1 MPGSETNGV
10 VNSGANIGALSFE
23 DKLANFI
30 LASAYSNEHID
41 SWLEGVAIPDKAKNK
56 QITEAKKKF
65 EAKARELA
73 EAWQPYLKDVQ
84 QLNIRAYAEG
94 SLISQAQKALAEAG
108 LPSAD
113 QLTVEQIKD
122 YLLNPQQ
129 IPNATP
135 QLITQIN
142 QLSPETK
149 GRGATGDAT
158 EINYETVAVTLVDKT
173 LYVAS
178 NTKTRSGVSYNP
190 ATKKLTGLDS
200 KNKYLSFSLFQD
212 ADQRSHAANRVA
224 VVDQL
229 QAELQGVADFDRVV
243 FIGIGDTPTSA
254 NEAAK
259 PHAEMQL
266 LRYFKDNNIS
276 LTDKTIGIS
285 KPACSEC
292 TVKLQES
299 AVSYRDGTKTRENV
313 NSNPTNWLQPDEI
326 NGVKV
331 VYEASFTQ
339 PTTRQLKDY
348 RTLAASQWRQP
359 STKQVARLAGQST
372 TAGSKYSNNVIV
384 QLDGDSVSFN
394 AALRL
399 FHKYPTD
406 KVKWLQWNPEHRQVV
421 DVLTGQTVSRLP
433 VTANDQMLLVGH
445 SEAMLSDSALQ
456 HGSTLAGMSA
466 EQLTTKLFEHGLR
479 QDIPKKI
486 SLVSCGL
493 GAVDSQHGSRFVT
506 QVAQQIASTKPQAKV
521 SISAQDTVVKVNA
534 QGQKETLRF
543 MADGNVIWK
552 AGDHQ
557 HKVIVTTNGSGGV
570 TEQVFTLGEGE
581 KPLNQVDAEVIK
593 NIKIEDALSQM
604 GQARTSSLGV
614 DADSFFNP
622 AKTLQTARLHDQQL
636 IQNLV
641 EQKLT
646 TLGKQATDFVGFA
659 DDTDLPSGK
668 LVIEYQDA
676 GQRKTQHINTDPN
689 QFRTVNVIKG
699 FRQEFSKGT
708 ARTSRALGIFM
719 TLKGMESLSDAL
731 TSGDAKAI
739 AANSAMTLYGVGE
752 LADMPPKIL
761 MRTGDLLA
769 KATASTADGLSAIAA
784 RKAAPALASSFAQFS
799 RTGAAGIRAFSK
811 LLARATPLIGVGL
824 GIHGMSEDLKDPDKV
839 RGTVNFVLDFFAT
852 ATGALASIPSP
863 LSPLFEAFSIGFTI
877 ARLGFGTLY
886 DNVKKALS
894 ELPSDASWQQ
904 RADAFFQGLGNGI
917 EQLFYEF
924 HPIGNIMNALQ
935 QSEALEDQY
944 REDVKLLSLLSDYRN
959 YFSIYQTD
967 ENGPATIDFAS
978 APASYYG
985 GNLQFKLG
993 DPGYDSSLIIDNMV
1007 DMSGEQQSR
1016 TFSVNTDGVQNIVLG
1031 AGQTPEIT
1039 MESRTVKM
1047 LWVIPINTKQVIAR
1061 NEQGGI
1067 DTDEGSN
1074 TGSYVGNNK
1083 NNVFQTI
1090 QQQPVDNDGNA
1101 VGASLSSYSYTM
1113 KGLAGDDLFILGP
1126 QQIHVSGDQGA
1137 DTYIAGEHAAEWLT
1151 INNFDD
1157 STQPSLDTLSVNAEL
1172 NAIKAYKLQVKEGR
1186 EKWAWSDDL
1195 LVVYKDKQ
1203 QKAHYVRIQNW
1214 FKGSQYQ
1221 HLQIKTSDGYLVHVG
1236 GLVSASAA
1244 EHTSTQGDNG
1254 RTALSLHALSRQPGI
1269 DRAHPQE
1276 ALNDNG
1282 KVSLTAVAY
1291 DKSSTLQQE
1300 TGAVFD
1306 ANRLGMENIRQIT
1319 GTSKYDRLKGNA
1331 LANVLNGYGSGEQAD
1346 ALAGGEGNDVY
1357 LVQSYLDR
1365 ANKVEIDNRAHDKA
1379 MDYIVLGAERGHLSS
1394 LSVDGEDV
1402 IFSAR
1407 ANQQAQ
1413 QQKIN
1418 ALKADQDNFQRIAA
1432 FLQRILSRH
1441 EQLSFQSFV
1450 DELNTRTMLFQ
1461 GKTYVV
1467 TDGDGFESAAEKI
1480 LGKPTAG
1487 KLRTFASRV
1496 PPAQSFTEA
1505 VKQYTERYEN
1515 LITKYQQ
1522 QITAQTRYKNDGQS
1536 GTLNVRLKHWTQGDA
1551 VQHVRFKTSDNLTLK
1566 LVKNNDQYQF
1576 QVTGFDA
1583 SMSAQGVV
1591 LDQEA
1596 RTGTHP
1602 YADIT
1607 SFAGSQF
1614 GDRLTG
1620 NDKNNILQGGGNG
1633 GTVKSYDTL
1642 IGGNGHDVYIYTP
1655 KTDGLV
1661 VVDTNANDGKQD
1673 IVLFNAKF
1681 EDIKARSVDLADP
1694 SQSIHLD
1701 ESIALRLDVEGQKG
1715 ALVVQ
1720 HYQRDDEHRNLMF
1733 KSLDGVYFKVD
1744 HQSFAKLQTSKQDVS
1759 RLNQLVQS
1767 MSTMANQ
1774 GGSSEVSSAASPQK
1788 VSPLLTQSAV

>member
-1 MPGSETNGV
+1 MPDSETNEV

-65 EAKARELA
+65 ETKVREHV
-73 EAWQPYLKDVQ
+73 EAWEPYLKEGQ

-94 SLISQAQKALAEAG
+94 SLVNQAKEVLAN
-108 LPSAD
+108 LPGSD

-122 YLLNPQQ
+122 YLLNPKQ

-135 QLITQIN
+135 ELITKIK

-178 NTKTRSGVSYNP
+178 NTKSRLGVSIDPN
-190 ATKKLTGLDS
+190 TKKLTGLDS

-243 FIGIGDTPTSA
+243 FIGIGDTPQNA
-254 NEAAK
+254 NDAAK

-266 LRYFKDNNIS
+266 LRYFKDNDIS

-285 KPACSEC
+285 KPACSSC
-292 TVKLQES
+292 TVKLQQS
-299 AVSYRDGTKTRENV
+299 AVSYRDGTRTNENI
-313 NSNPTNWLQPDEI
+313 NTKQTNWLEPSEI

-331 VYEASFTQ
+331 IYEANFKQ
-339 PTTRQLKDY
+339 PTASQLTDYRVLTAANWRRPSTRQ
-348 RTLAASQWRQP
+348 
-359 STKQVARLAGQST
+359 VERLSDQSSI
-372 TAGSKYSNNVIV
+372 AGSKYSNNVIV
-384 QLDGDSVSFN
+384 QLDGDVVSFN

-399 FHKYPTD
+399 FHKYPAN
-406 KVKWLQWNPEHRQVV
+406 KVKWLQWNPQQGQVV
-421 DVLTGQTVSRLP
+421 DALTGQPVSALPMTV
-433 VTANDQMLLVGH
+433 NDQMLLVGH
-445 SEAMLSDSALQ
+445 SEATLNNPLLQ
-456 HGSTLAGMSA
+456 HGSTLAGLGP
-466 EQLTTKLFEHGLR
+466 EELTSKLLEHGL
-479 QDIPKKI
+479 QQVVPKKI
-486 SLVSCGL
+486 SLVGCGL
-493 GAVDSQHGSRFVT
+493 GAVDSQQGSRFVT
-506 QVAQQIASTKPQAKV
+506 QVAEQIAATKPEAKV
-521 SISAQDTVVKVNA
+521 IISAQDTVVKVNA

-543 MADGNVIWK
+543 MEDGQVIWK

-557 HKVIVTTNGSGGV
+557 HKVVVTTNGSGGV
-570 TEQVFTLGEGE
+570 SEQVFTLGEGE
-581 KPLNQVDAEVIK
+581 KPLSQVDTDIIK

-604 GQARTSSLGV
+604 SQTRTSALGV
-614 DADSFFNP
+614 DADAFFSP
-622 AKTLQTARLHDQQL
+622 AKTLQAARLNDQKL

-646 TLGKQATDFVGFA
+646 SLGKQATDFVGFA
-659 DDTDLPSGK
+659 EGTDLSSGK

-676 GQRKTQHINTDPN
+676 GQRKTQRINTDQN
-689 QFRTVNVIKG
+689 QFRTTKVING
-699 FRQEFSKGT
+699 FRQEFAKGT

-731 TSGDAKAI
+731 TKGDAKAI

-752 LADMPPKIL
+752 LANMPPKIL
-761 MRTGDLLA
+761 TGTGDLLA
-769 KATASTADGLSAIAA
+769 KATASTANGLSEIAA
-784 RKAAPALASSFAQFS
+784 RNAAPALANSFAQFS

-811 LLARATPLIGVGL
+811 LLAKATPLIGVGL

-894 ELPSDASWQQ
+894 ELPDDASWQQ
-904 RADAFFQGLGNGI
+904 RADAFFEGLGNGI

-1007 DMSGEQQSR
+1007 DTSGEQKRQ
-1016 TFSVNTDGVQNIVLG
+1016 TFSVNTEGVQNIVLG
-1031 AGQTPEIT
+1031 IGQSPEIT

-1047 LWVIPINTKQVIAR
+1047 LWVIPINTKQVIVR
-1061 NEQGGI
+1061 NEGGGI
-1067 DTDEGSN
+1067 NTDEGSRN
-1074 TGSYVGNNK
+1074 GTYEGNDK

-1090 QQQPVDNDGNA
+1090 QQQTA
-1101 VGASLSSYSYTM
+1101 GAPLSSYSYTM

-1126 QQIHVSGDQGA
+1126 QQIMVSGDQGA
-1137 DTYIAGEHAAEWLT
+1137 DTYIAGENAAEWLT

-1157 STQPSLDTLSVNAEL
+1157 STQPGLDTLIVNAEL
-1172 NAIKAYKLQVKEGR
+1172 NAITAYKLQVKEGR
-1186 EKWAWSDDL
+1186 EKWGWSDDV

-1203 QKAHYVRIQNW
+1203 QKTHYVRIQNW
-1214 FKGSQYQ
+1214 FKGSHYQ
-1221 HLQIKTSDGYLVHVG
+1221 HLQIKTQDGYLVHVG
-1236 GLVSASAA
+1236 ELVSATLGDRA
-1244 EHTSTQGDNG
+1244 EDHSNG
-1254 RTALSLHALSRQPGI
+1254 NGERTVVSRQPGLSNE
-1269 DRAHPQE
+1269 HPQE
-1276 ALNDNG
+1276 A
-1282 KVSLTAVAY
+1282 VSTHAKILLTPVAY
-1291 DKSSTLQQE
+1291 DRSSTDPQQE
-1300 TGAVFD
+1300 TGAVFN

-1319 GTSKYDRLKGNA
+1319 GTSKGDQLTGNA
-1331 LANVLNGYGSGEQAD
+1331 LANVLNGYGSSAQVD
-1346 ALAGGEGNDVY
+1346 KLVGGEGNDVY

-1365 ANKVEIDNRAHDKA
+1365 ANSVEIDNRAHDKA
-1379 MDYIVLGAERGHLSS
+1379 MDYIVLGAERSHLSS
-1394 LSVDGEDV
+1394 LSVNGED
-1402 IFSAR
+1402 ITFSAR
-1407 ANQQAQ
+1407 VNQQAQ
-1413 QQKIN
+1413 QQKIESLT
-1418 ALKADQDNFQRIAA
+1418 ADKAKFQQIAA
-1432 FLQRILSRH
+1432 FLKHIISQYETLSLQAFDNALR
-1441 EQLSFQSFV
+1441 E
-1450 DELNTRTMLFQ
+1450 RTVAFQ
-1461 GKTYVV
+1461 GQVYEVS
-1467 TDGDGFESAAEKI
+1467 DGEVYASAAEKI
-1480 LGKPTAG
+1480 LGKPTVERL
-1487 KLRTFASRV
+1487 KTFASRV
-1496 PPAQSFTEA
+1496 PPAQSFSDA
-1505 VKQYTERYEN
+1505 VKQYTERYEK
-1515 LITKYQQ
+1515 LILKYQQ
-1522 QITAQTRYKNDGQS
+1522 QIEEHTTYKNDGHS
-1536 GTLNVRLKHWTQGDA
+1536 GTLNVKLKYWTQSES

-1566 LVKNNDQYQF
+1566 LVQNNDQYQF

-1591 LDQEA
+1591 VDRDA
-1596 RTGTHP
+1596 TTGIHP
-1602 YADIT
+1602 YVDLV

-1633 GTVKSYDTL
+1633 GTVYSYDTL

-1661 VVDTNANDGKQD
+1661 VVDTNADDGKQD
-1673 IVLFNAKF
+1673 IVLFNAKY
-1681 EDIKARSVDLADP
+1681 EDIKTRSLDLAD
-1694 SQSIHLD
+1694 SSKSIHLGK
-1701 ESIALRLDVEGQKG
+1701 SIWLRLDVADQKG
-1715 ALVVQ
+1715 GLVVQ
-1720 HYQRDDEHRNLMF
+1720 HFQQDNKHRNLMF
-1733 KSLDGVYFKVD
+1733 KSIDGVYFKVD
-1744 HQSFAKLQTSKQDVS
+1744 HQSLVKQRVNNNDVG

-1767 MSTMANQ
+1767 MSSMGSQEA
-1774 GGSSEVSSAASPQK
+1774 SSEVSSAAVLQTD
-1788 VSPLLTQSAV
+1788 SPLLTESHA